1 MMKMIKLIAT
11 DMDGTLLNLFH
22 TTDLYVLETINKIN
36 ESDINLCFATARH
49 MHKHMLK
56 RLGLM
61 SKHFFAIGMNGAIIK
76 DDRGNI
82 LRMSPIDKDTLS
94 ALIDNL
100 PIKDFMFFDEN
111 NSYTT
116 LSRNEFKGAMFKS
129 IRRLVNTFS
138 DYGLNLD
145 NIVFSVTKEELMK
158 KNILDLTSFCLS
170 KKKVRKI
177 KQFLKGKK
185 VTETSSG
192 FIGIDIID
200 KNVNKGEAVKWLMNY
215 LDLSEEEVAVF
226 GDSTNDMEMIDSF
239 YYSYAPNNADK
250 VIKHLANFG
259 CDSNFNYGPC
269 MVMREI
275 VENKGEIIND

>member
-36 ESDINLCFATARH
+36 ESDVALCFATARH

-61 SKHFFAIGMNGAIIK
+61 SKHFFTIGMNGAIIK

-145 NIVFSVTKEELMK
+145 NIVFSVTKDCHLFLRQVKIVHQPLYRLTFVYIFINNIDTDKTAGCLGYLLSLQELF
-158 KNILDLTSFCLS
+158 NLSDFLLT
-170 KKKVRKI
+170 
-177 KQFLKGKK
+177 
-185 VTETSSG
+185 
-192 FIGIDIID
+192 
-200 KNVNKGEAVKWLMNY
+200 
-215 LDLSEEEVAVF
+215 
-226 GDSTNDMEMIDSF
+226 
-239 YYSYAPNNADK
+239 
-250 VIKHLANFG
+250 
-259 CDSNFNYGPC
+259 
-269 MVMREI
+269 
-275 VENKGEIIND
+275 

>member
-61 SKHFFAIGMNGAIIK
+61 SKHFFTIGMNGAIIK

-200 KNVNKGEAVKWLMNY
+200 KNVNRYKIYM
-215 LDLSEEEVAVF
+215 LSK
-226 GDSTNDMEMIDSF
+226 TI
-239 YYSYAPNNADK
+239 
-250 VIKHLANFG
+250 
-259 CDSNFNYGPC
+259 
-269 MVMREI
+269 
-275 VENKGEIIND
+275 NK